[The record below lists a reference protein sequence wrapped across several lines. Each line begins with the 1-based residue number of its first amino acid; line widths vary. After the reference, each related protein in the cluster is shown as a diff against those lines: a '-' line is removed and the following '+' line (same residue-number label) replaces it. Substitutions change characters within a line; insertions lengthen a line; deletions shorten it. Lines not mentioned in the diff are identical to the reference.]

1 MAKQQS
7 KTPLLSGVASDDADL
22 SDEDLFIYFISDAD
36 KETIK
41 RILQQVRNVA
51 DADESVYQSQDK
63 IIKSKPKIGVKQI
76 KDTVIQIDSQTKDI
90 KEQQTLRKLYN
101 KYPAITLTQI
111 IDQFRYKLTLYYLN
125 YITNYFKDPSIV
137 RESKQQFDQY
147 IRDHCKLSCVGSM
160 VSAISSAC
168 SRRSHR
174 GNGEE
179 IKCELPSYANP
190 TATRGLMGLK
200 FLIGYQSNLGHIT
213 PDHFINLAKQLEKST
228 KQPYELN
235 LRDLYRVITNSTDL
249 TTSRSSTTGSR
260 RSSR

>member
-1 MAKQQS
+1 MTAQQQS
-7 KTPLLSGVASDDADL
+7 KTPLLSGDPSDDADL
-22 SDEDLFIYFISDAD
+22 FIDFISDAD
-36 KETIK
+36 KETI
-41 RILQQVRNVA
+41 RQILQQVRNVA

-76 KDTVIQIDSQTKDI
+76 KDNVIQIDSQTKDI
-90 KEQQTLRKLYN
+90 KEQQTLRKLYD
-101 KYPAITLTQI
+101 KYPAIIDKQMLTQTI
-111 IDQFRYKLTLYYLN
+111 NKFRKQLTSYYLD

-137 RESKQQFDQY
+137 AVSKQKFDQY

-179 IKCELPSYANP
+179 IKCDLPSYAND

-200 FLIGYQSNLGHIT
+200 FLIGYQSNLKFIT
-213 PDHFINLAKQLEKST
+213 PDHFINLARELRTFT

-235 LRDLYRVITNSTDL
+235 LSDLYRDITNWTDL

-260 RSSR
+260 

>member
-7 KTPLLSGVASDDADL
+7 KTPLLSGDPS
-22 SDEDLFIYFISDAD
+22 SDEDLFIEFISDAD
-36 KETIK
+36 KETI
-41 RILQQVRNVA
+41 RQILQQVRNVA

-63 IIKSKPKIGVKQI
+63 ITESKPKIDVKQI
-76 KDTVIQIDSQTKDI
+76 KDNVIQIDSQTKDI
-90 KEQQTLRKLYN
+90 KEQQTLRKLHK
-101 KYPAITLTQI
+101 KYPDIINERTLTQI
-111 IDQFRYKLTLYYLN
+111 IDKFRYKLTLYYLN

-137 RESKQQFDQY
+137 AVSKQKFDQY

-168 SRRSHR
+168 SRSSHR
-174 GNGEE
+174 RNGEE
-179 IKCELPSYANP
+179 IKCDLPSYAND

-200 FLIGYQSNLGHIT
+200 FLIGYQSNLTHIT

-228 KQPYELN
+228 KQPYGLN

-249 TTSRSSTTGSR
+249 TTSRSSR
-260 RSSR
+260 